1 MTTARVTITLPQE
14 LHASAQHVAEI
25 AGLPFS
31 TVVAEALA
39 AWTRGRLVDEWLA
52 EHQDAYG
59 AFDEKE
65 LRALAEETGVPYVP
79 PREGRPAA

>member
-1 MTTARVTITLPQE
+1 MTTSRVTITLPE
-14 LHASAQHVAEI
+14 DLHASAQRAAEA

-52 EHQDAYG
+52 EHRNAYG
-59 AFDEKE
+59 EFDEDE
-65 LRALAEETGVPYVP
+65 LRALAQETGVPYVA
-79 PREGRPAA
+79 PRAGRPAA

>member
-1 MTTARVTITLPQE
+1 MTTSRVTITLPRD
-14 LHASAQHVAEI
+14 LHASAQQAAQS

-52 EHQDAYG
+52 EHQTAYG
-59 AFDEKE
+59 AFDETE
-65 LRALAEETGVPYVP
+65 LRALAEETGVPYVA
-79 PREGRPAA
+79 PRASVETP

>member
-1 MTTARVTITLPQE
+1 MTRSRVTITLPQE
-14 LHASAQHVAEI
+14 LHTNAQRVAEV

-52 EHQDAYG
+52 EHQDNYG
-59 AFDEKE
+59 AFDEEE
-65 LRALAEETGVPYVP
+65 LRALATETGVPYVA
-79 PREGRPAA
+79 PRAGRPAG